1 MIKLIGIESLQDY
14 RLLLR
19 FSDGS
24 AGVYDF
30 ARFVEA
36 DTPMTKPLR
45 DPAFFARHFVELGA
59 LVWPNGFDLSA
70 ASLHRT
76 LAERG
81 ELRPA
86 TAAA

>member
-1 MIKLIGIESLQDY
+1 MIKLIGIEPLQDY

-24 AGVYDF
+24 SGVYDF
-30 ARFVEA
+30 AHFVEA
-36 DTPMTKPLR
+36 GTAMTAPLHDR
-45 DPAFFARHFVELGA
+45 EFFARHFIELGA
-59 LVWPNGFDLSA
+59 LAWPNGFDLSA

-81 ELRPA
+81 ELHPA

>member
-1 MIKLIGIESLQDY
+1 
-14 RLLLR
+14 
-19 FSDGS
+19 
-24 AGVYDF
+24 
-30 ARFVEA
+30 
-36 DTPMTKPLR
+36 MTKPLR
-45 DPAFFARHFVELGA
+45 DPAFFARHFIELGA